1 MQDAF
6 TGIPTRIRGRHLPD
20 AAGRAFR
27 TITSDDW
34 TRSLNSARRQSN
46 AISEQIRTVISSSLP
61 KTK

>member
-1 MQDAF
+1 MPSPESRPESAAA
-6 TGIPTRIRGRHLPD
+6 TSRTRPGEPL
-20 AAGRAFR
+20 FR